1 MQRILFLWSMLT
13 ISLLFAGCSKKT
25 IAIGE
30 MNIDF
35 TQIDLTD
42 GNTGDTLSLD
52 SEQSRELYEKL
63 QETEFVQERPHRDS
77 SSWDYWIA
85 FRKDDEVKKEFGIHG
100 RDTLEYDGDLY
111 KAVNSGIDLTYVK
124 SYLYTTF
131 QATVIGTE
139 NGLLITPEKESM
151 EARSSD
157 KISVGLSGTKFYDAE
172 GNEIS
177 EDSLMVG
184 DRIMIT
190 YNGAINESYPAQIS
204 AYEIALLD
212 RNVLIEA
219 YLAVIEELYEEDTA
233 LNSDITMIAVDT
245 TEWIH
250 LSDEQKEM
258 ICNVI
263 HDKYGF
269 EVMENTYEELVE
281 KGLIL
286 EKGLTFP
293 NGILI
298 KISNLKY
305 KEEKQKLTGSMEKW
319 RSGLG
324 AIGSDFTAEYKE
336 GEWRITKKNR
346 WVS

>member
-1 MQRILFLWSMLT
+1 MRRILLLWSVLT
-13 ISLLFAGCSKKT
+13 VSLLFAGCSKKT

-30 MNIDF
+30 MDIDF

-42 GNTGDTLSLD
+42 RNTGDTLSLD

-63 QETEFVQERPHRDS
+63 QETEFVQERPNRKS
-77 SSWDYWIA
+77 GGWDYWIT

-100 RDTLEYDGDLY
+100 KDTLEYDGNLY
-111 KAVNSGIDLTYVK
+111 KAVNSSMDLTDVK

-139 NGLLITPEKESM
+139 NGLLVMPEKESM
-151 EARSSD
+151 EAGSSD
-157 KISVGLSGTKFYDAE
+157 KISVGLSDTKFYDAE

-177 EDSLMVG
+177 EDMLMVG

-190 YNGAINESYPAQIS
+190 YSGAINESYPAQIS
-204 AYEIALLD
+204 AYEIDLLD
-212 RNVLIEA
+212 RNILIQG
-219 YLAVIEELYEEDTA
+219 YLAIIEELYEEDAA

-245 TEWIH
+245 TEWIN
-250 LSDEQKEM
+250 LSDEQKKM
-258 ICNVI
+258 ICNMVQ
-263 HDKYGF
+263 DKYGF
-269 EVMENTYEELVE
+269 EVVENTYEELVE
-281 KGLIL
+281 KGLIV
-286 EKGLTFP
+286 EKELTYP

-298 KISNLKY
+298 NISNLKY

-324 AIGSDFTAEYKE
+324 ATGSDFTAEYKD
-336 GEWRITKKNR
+336 GEWKISKNKQ
-346 WVS
+346 WKS